1 MAKKTTF
8 FKTGLLA
15 GTFIFFGQ
23 KNQSLFSNEK
33 FDSNLPKE
41 NKIEVVETP
50 PSTPS
55 TSTSKENVSPLSSP
69 KKAVLANLTKRTHQ
83 KVYHRFEEIPEI
95 KDIEVH
101 LYNKDEYTYII
112 NADTYQKN
120 SAIELKR
127 VLKSEVTKANTLSL
141 IYRSECHTYNPKEK
155 EDQLTRYIIDLK
167 LINPTG
173 KYKGPSQM
181 DDQAIINFIKFLSIS
196 PKYRQYI
203 TPILSTPTNTLQSL
217 EKNFY
222 KKDGSFQSQEVRQML
237 LDTPSYKNI
246 KINTQKWRE
255 LASPN
260 LKKYI
265 SKKETEISNKNKQP
279 QSLSNT
285 TKTYFCLT
293 ELFPNQDTMIKALED
308 YNLTTFPLNRQGKP
322 KHVLSALALNLNLTD
337 QDGNLDATRIPTYVI
352 SATLSHVNWK
362 GNGRIALQDVQK
374 IRHNKESLTPEK
386 LKKLSASWV
395 SGKGNRYG
403 INEISKLNIITEDI
417 IQQYQNI
424 ELPGANNLALAYQK
438 AVLQKEE
445 ELSKIHSSSQEL
457 LANNTS
463 LNKENSFILTL
474 KNFIHQR

>member
-1 MAKKTTF
+1 MVKKITF

-33 FDSNLPKE
+33 FDTNLPQE
-41 NKIEVVETP
+41 NKIEIVKTP
-50 PSTPS
+50 PSTPVKS
-55 TSTSKENVSPLSSP
+55 TPKEKTSTLSSP
-69 KKAVLANLTKRTHQ
+69 RKTVLSHISKRTHA

-95 KDIEVH
+95 KDIEAH

-112 NADTYQKN
+112 NADAYQKN
-120 SAIELKR
+120 ATIELKR

-141 IYRSECHTYNPKEK
+141 IYRSECHTYNPKET
-155 EDQLTRYIIDLK
+155 EDQLTRYNIDLK

-173 KYKGPSQM
+173 TYKGPSQM
-181 DDQAIINFIKFLSIS
+181 DDQAITNFIRFLGIS
-196 PKYRQYI
+196 PEYRDYI
-203 TPILSTPTNTLQSL
+203 TPILKNTKKDLQSL

-222 KKDGSFQSQEVRQML
+222 KPDGSLQSQEVRQML
-237 LDTPSYKNI
+237 LESPGYKNI
-246 KINTQKWRE
+246 KINTQKWAE
-255 LASPN
+255 LASSN

-265 SKKETEISNKNKQP
+265 SKKEAEISRKNNQTTT
-279 QSLSNT
+279 LSNT
-285 TKTYFCLT
+285 TKTYLYLT
-293 ELFPNQDTMIKALED
+293 ELFPDKDTMVKALED

-337 QDGNLDATRIPTYVI
+337 KEGNLDATRIPTYVI
-352 SATLSHVNWK
+352 SATLSHINWK
-362 GNGRIALQDVQK
+362 GNGRSALKDIQK
-374 IRHNKESLTPEK
+374 MRHNKETLTPEK

-395 SGKGNRYG
+395 SGKSNRYG

-417 IQQYQNI
+417 IKQYQNI

-438 AVLQKEE
+438 AVQQKEE
-445 ELSKIHSSSQEL
+445 ELSKIHSSKEL
-457 LANNTS
+457 LANNTIP
-463 LNKENSFILTL
+463 NKENSLLLTL